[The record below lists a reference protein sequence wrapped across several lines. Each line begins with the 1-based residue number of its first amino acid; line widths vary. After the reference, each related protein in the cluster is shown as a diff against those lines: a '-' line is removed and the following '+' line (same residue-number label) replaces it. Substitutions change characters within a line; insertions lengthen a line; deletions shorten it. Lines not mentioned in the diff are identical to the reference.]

1 MKKSNLALWLFF
13 CFYFLL
19 SRLPSIRHV
28 YEHWILYEKRIYVL
42 FKRHGKA
49 FVFSILDFFCHD
61 SGAVELWMAC
71 ASIIRETFVS
81 MLGAF
86 ARDWSW
92 NTLRAESNWNSD
104 GFTMHAILILPIVVG

>member
-1 MKKSNLALWLFF
+1 LVVFF
-13 CFYFLL
+13 VFSFFFFVFLL

-42 FKRHGKA
+42 FKHHGKA
-49 FVFSILDFFCHD
+49 FVFPILDFLCHG
-61 SGAVELWMAC
+61 SGAVGLWMAC
-71 ASIIRETFVS
+71 ASNRETFVS
-81 MLGAF
+81 MFGAF

-104 GFTMHAILILPIVVG
+104 GFTMHAILIIPTVVG